1 MFASSVLT
9 PPAACYRLVSSSCAR
24 HVEQQQSAQSGAAA
38 AHQQQK
44 PFIPAAMEMKG
55 GGWQNAVIGPVL
67 QCMEAATLGMPLEVW
82 KTYMGRNRDA
92 TTLGAIKSI
101 YQQGGGGFPG
111 VAAFWAGTGPKVR
124 SFAVD
129 PCSLQAYDIRL
140 FVSFPL
146 NLSAWVAPSVT
157 VSLHTRSLPLLAT
170 AWTQMQSPHTESC
183 T

>member
-1 MFASSVLT
+1 MLASSALT
-9 PPAACYRLVSSSCAR
+9 PPSACYGIVTLQSSIAAG
-24 HVEQQQSAQSGAAA
+24 QQQSAQSSAAA
-38 AHQQQK
+38 YQHRP

-92 TTLGAIKSI
+92 TTLGAIRSI

-124 SFAVD
+124 ISAAVLHRCKYIASPSCVLD
-129 PCSLQAYDIRL
+129 HA
-140 FVSFPL
+140 
-146 NLSAWVAPSVT
+146 LSAPVTPSMAWSSGRVHQATPCQVA
-157 VSLHTRSLPLLAT
+157 
-170 AWTQMQSPHTESC
+170 
-183 T
+183 